1 MLRLQRLELRILRY
15 IRTGSTAG
23 WSATTVPDLG
33 NATHCQNWTE
43 LTDALK
49 QLHKQ
54 GVMEM
59 RKWIEPKGF
68 VTYSGAE
75 NDEGFFYRADFQVK
89 ITPEGRPYFEA
100 LEEKQRFEK
109 LGTVDFAS
117 VQDQLKTIRD
127 AMQPIEELK
136 KLTGMPLPLRNLG
149 HVFDQMEQAR
159 KALVG
164 KFSFPDLNALSRPLA
179 EHQKISELLKPIVE
193 SYGNIGAQLTGIAQ
207 AHNQRWRELF
217 AGVAAPRI
225 LHDHLKLT
233 KALQQINL
241 QLPTIVPNVWPPN
254 ILAQRLSLIENS
266 LRNVQV
272 FEELQ
277 KVAIESLPR
286 AHWDIP
292 QINRLGLAGQFVFDY
307 GTFVRRLPPRVPAEE
322 QTVKEEEE
330 FRRRD
335 EEVGPRLEAKLE
347 QMDHR
352 LVELRRSAWEA
363 LARGD
368 AGGLRLA
375 AHGIRE
381 VYGEVLRRLAPDQE
395 LKQTEIWKDRKDR
408 SLRKPTRRMRI
419 EFIAG
424 RVAKELDALV
434 QFDTSIGQAHKFA
447 HTFEGEPDVVRV
459 YMAQLENCTYLLLTC
474 AKGKKN

>member
-1 MLRLQRLELRILRY
+1 M
-15 IRTGSTAG
+15 
-23 WSATTVPDLG
+23 PDLG

-49 QLHKQ
+49 RLHKQ
-54 GVMEM
+54 GVVEM
-59 RKWIEPKGF
+59 RKWIVPKGF
-68 VTYSGAE
+68 VRYSANE
-75 NDEGFFYRADFQVK
+75 RDEDFFHRADFQIK
-89 ITPEGRPYFEA
+89 ITPEGRPYLEA
-100 LEEKQRFEK
+100 LEEKQRLEK

-149 HVFDQMEQAR
+149 HVFDQMEQER

-164 KFSFPDLNALSRPLA
+164 TFAFPDLSALSRPLA
-179 EHQKISELLKPIVE
+179 EHQKMSELLKPIME
-193 SYGNIGAQLTGIAQ
+193 SYGRIGSQLAEVARIQNEHWKKLQGGIQ
-207 AHNQRWRELF
+207 IQRVLDDLF
-217 AGVAAPRI
+217 KFSNTIQGV
-225 LHDHLKLT
+225 
-233 KALQQINL
+233 NL
-241 QLPTIVPNVWPPN
+241 RLPAVITEGWPSSVVVS
-254 ILAQRLSLIENS
+254 RLPLIEHS

-272 FEELQ
+272 FQQLRDTGVAELFKRQ
-277 KVAIESLPR
+277 SPM
-286 AHWDIP
+286 P
-292 QINRLGLAGQFVFDY
+292 QFDRIGLAGQFVFDY
-307 GTFVRRLPPRVPAEE
+307 GTFVRSLPPPIPADE
-322 QTVKEEEE
+322 QIIAEEEE
-330 FRRRD
+330 FRHRD

-352 LVELRRSAWEA
+352 LVELRRSAWET

-434 QFDTSIGQAHKFA
+434 QFDASISQAHKFA